1 MDTALHVISR
11 NAPLGENELSRCKRR
26 SLEVR
31 MRLRSR
37 RRETGGEGL
46 QGQFFPRC
54 HHQPASVKAR
64 PLRHSNHSNI
74 NSVRSYLRLEKRH
87 FGTGNLTFLA
97 ARRSLRSK
105 LDYVCIIPF
114 NCTTHDTRHTTHAR
128 QERSQSERAKG
139 RGAKEGEGGS
149 TRGTTRRPRH
159 LPRRSPATGAHRATA
174 RRARPARPRR
184 RARAGS

>member
-1 MDTALHVISR
+1 MNGHGAACHLAECPI
-11 NAPLGENELSRCKRR
+11 
-26 SLEVR
+26 
-31 MRLRSR
+31 
-37 RRETGGEGL
+37 RRERVIAVQAKVIRGTHALKKPPPRDRWGGAPGSV
-46 QGQFFPRC
+46 FP
-54 HHQPASVKAR
+54 PVSASVKAR

-114 NCTTHDTRHTTHAR
+114 NCTTHDARHTTHAR

-139 RGAKEGEGGS
+139 RGAKEGGGS